1 MILISFSWLRTH
13 RGEAIGILVIF
24 AIAVFLR
31 FYQIEPYLHFLGDE
45 GRDLR
50 IVRNMIVTGKPT
62 FLGPTASVGGFYLG
76 PIYYYFITPWL
87 IFFGFSPV
95 GPAVMVACMSLVTL
109 GIVYWLT
116 RAISG
121 VFGATCALLLMAV
134 SPLIVRHSRFS
145 WNPNPVP
152 LFSLLTFAP
161 LWLGNHHWI
170 WFVLSGAALGVNVQL
185 HYLTVILAPL
195 VGIAVL
201 WQFPRQRWLPALL
214 LVTLGFCLTSL
225 PFLAFEAYHNFPN
238 FRTIAE
244 FVVQRSGA
252 TNVEVFGLAKQFH
265 AAGQRLY
272 ELVLPTPYLSLSTTL
287 FWVSLLFIVIKERLS
302 FGRPRSLLWLLL
314 LWTVGGI
321 GGLSLYK
328 GTLHPYYFAFLFPIP
343 FILIGS
349 LLGRIS
355 KLKGMR
361 ILSAVLLVGLLYFML
376 QPSFP
381 KDRGLASLYIW
392 HPPQWIVKQTRD
404 IADFV
409 LAQTGAKSYNFALIA
424 DQNTDHAYRYFF
436 ELSGRPPVTILNPDL
451 DPQRTTVTDQLL
463 IVCESAKC
471 EPLGHPLWEIAG
483 FGRADIVGTW
493 DMIGGI
499 KVFKLIHY
507 QQS

>member
-1 MILISFSWLRTH
+1 MIRTLFSWMRTQKA
-13 RGEAIGILVIF
+13 EAIGIAAIF
-24 AIAVFLR
+24 AIAAFLR

-50 IVRNMIVTGKPT
+50 IVRTMIVTGKPT

-87 IFFGFSPV
+87 VLFSFSPV

-109 GIVYWLT
+109 AIVYWLT
-116 RAISG
+116 RIISG
-121 VFGATCALLLMAV
+121 AFGATCALLLMAV

-152 LFSLLTFAP
+152 LFSLLTFVP

-185 HYLTVILAPL
+185 HYLAVILGPL
-195 VGIAVL
+195 VGLAIL
-201 WQFPRQRWLPALL
+201 WLYSREKWLVAML
-214 LVTLGFCLTSL
+214 LVALGFCITML
-225 PFLAFEAYHNFPN
+225 PFLAFEVYHQFPN

-244 FVVQRSGA
+244 FTLKQSGV
-252 TNVEVFGLAKQFH
+252 TQFTWGTVRQFH
-265 AAGQRLY
+265 AVGQRLY
-272 ELVLPTPYLSLSTTL
+272 ELVFPNPYLALSTTF
-287 FWVSLLFIVIKERLS
+287 FWISLLWFIIKERLS
-302 FGRPRSLLWLLL
+302 SGRLRVLRKLLL
-314 LWTVGGI
+314 VWAGGGI
-321 GGLSLYK
+321 VGLSLYK
-328 GTLHPYYFAFLFPIP
+328 GTLHPYYFAFLFPLP
-343 FILIGS
+343 FILAGS
-349 LLGRIS
+349 LIGGIARF
-355 KLKGMR
+355 KHMR
-361 ILSAVLLVGLLYFML
+361 IPSVVLVAGLLYFML

-381 KDRGLASLYIW
+381 QDRGLASLYLW
-392 HPPQWIVKQTRD
+392 HPPQRIVKQTRD

-409 LAQTGAKSYNFALIA
+409 LAQTDGKPYNFALIA

-499 KVFKLIHY
+499 KVFKLTHY
-507 QQS
+507 RET